1 MPTSHL
7 PWNAKEATVGE
18 LADRAGVAT
27 SALRFYEREG
37 LIHSRRTSG
46 NQRRYSRDTLRR
58 VAFIRASQRL
68 GMPLSAIRE
77 VLSLLPDSRTPTK
90 EDWAK
95 VSECWRADLDER
107 IVLMQQLRDNLT
119 DCIGCGCLSIDVC
132 VLVNPYDQLGE
143 EGPGARRLAQ
153 PCLSYED
160 TDPCGQQTSG
170 QQAGQ
175 PVSARAGAQGCQPCR
190 EEEGC

>member
-1 MPTSHL
+1 MSSHL
-7 PWNAKEATVGE
+7 SWNAKEATVGE
-18 LADRAGVAT
+18 LAERAGVAT

-68 GMPLSAIRE
+68 GMPLAAIRE
-77 VLSLLPDSRTPTK
+77 VLALLPDNRTPTR
-90 EDWAK
+90 EDWAR
-95 VSECWRADLDER
+95 VSACWRKDLDER
-107 IVLMQQLRDNLT
+107 IRLMQQLRDNLT

-132 VLVNPYDQLGE
+132 ALANPYDRLGE

-153 PCLSYED
+153 PA
-160 TDPCGQQTSG
+160 GSG
-170 QQAGQ
+170 AEE
-175 PVSARAGAQGCQPCR
+175 SRA
-190 EEEGC
+190 

>member
-1 MPTSHL
+1 MPTSL

-18 LADRAGVAT
+18 LAERAGVAT

-68 GMPLSAIRE
+68 GMPLAAIRDA
-77 VLSLLPDSRTPTK
+77 LALLPDSRTPTR
-90 EDWAK
+90 EDWAR
-95 VSECWRADLDER
+95 VSEGWRSDLDER
-107 IVLMQQLRDNLT
+107 IRLMQQLRDNLT

-132 VLVNPYDQLGE
+132 VLTNPYDQLGA

-153 PCLSYED
+153 PSAY
-160 TDPCGQQTSG
+160 PCCTS
-170 QQAGQ
+170 
-175 PVSARAGAQGCQPCR
+175 
-190 EEEGC
+190 EE